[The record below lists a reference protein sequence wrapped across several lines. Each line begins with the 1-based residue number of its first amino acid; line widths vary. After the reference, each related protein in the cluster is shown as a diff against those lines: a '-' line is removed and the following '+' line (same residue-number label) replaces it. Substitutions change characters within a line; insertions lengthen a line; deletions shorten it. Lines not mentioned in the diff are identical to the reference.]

1 MDPDEEEVWQEI
13 LDVIREEKDEAEK
26 DEEIPGQFSLL
37 NSAASQVPN
46 TKKAATETPK
56 TGQKSA
62 GKKCKQLSDE
72 NAVEK
77 EELALLWTIA
87 NAVQSTK
94 EENDLDLFGQ
104 YIAKK
109 MKKLSARLDED
120 AMANIE
126 YEIILDRAH
135 TTHQPIP

>member
-1 MDPDEEEVWQEI
+1 MPLAQPMMFDEGDKDASEYLDPDEEEVWQEI

-72 NAVEK
+72 MQ
-77 EELALLWTIA
+77 W
-87 NAVQSTK
+87 
-94 EENDLDLFGQ
+94 
-104 YIAKK
+104 KK
-109 MKKLSARLDED
+109 K
-120 AMANIE
+120 N
-126 YEIILDRAH
+126 
-135 TTHQPIP
+135 